1 MVTLLAA
8 AALLLP
14 VDGLAVGERAV
25 FEARNQQGAVVRSAS
40 LNRPTVLLLWGPWS
54 NGSSRALV
62 ELSNLKRSDPRP
74 HYIALASWDEPG
86 NVTEFLA
93 TVQGVDLEIWI
104 DPAQKN
110 ATESIAVKAFKTR
123 RFPSVYVLDRQ
134 QRVVGSILGYKPT
147 DDVKGLIAMAIGSGD

>member
-8 AALLLP
+8 AALLAPL
-14 VDGLAVGERAV
+14 DGLAVGERAM
-25 FEARNQQGAVVRSAS
+25 FEARTQQGAVVRSAS

-54 NGSSRALV
+54 NGSARALV
-62 ELSNLKRSDPRP
+62 ELSNLKKSEPRP
-74 HYIALASWDEPG
+74 RYIALASWDEPG

-93 TVQGVDLEIWI
+93 TVQGVDLEIWL

-110 ATESIAVKAFKTR
+110 ATESIAVRAFKTR

-134 QRVVGSILGYKPT
+134 QRVVGSFLGYKPT
-147 DDVKGLIAMAIGSGD
+147 DDVKGLIAKAIGSGD

>member
-8 AALLLP
+8 VALLPPL
-14 VDGLAVGERAV
+14 DGLAVGEKVV
-25 FEARNQQGAVVRSAS
+25 FEARNQQGTVVRSAS

-54 NGSSRALV
+54 NGSARALV
-62 ELSNLKRSDPRP
+62 EISNLKKADPRP
-74 HYIALASWDEPG
+74 RYVALASWDEPD

-93 TVQGVDLEIWI
+93 TVQGVDLDIWL

-110 ATESIAVKAFKTR
+110 ASESIAVKAFKTR

-134 QRVVGSILGYKPT
+134 QRVAGSFLGYKPT
-147 DDVKGLIAMAIGSGD
+147 DDVKSLVSKVTGPGD